1 MKPSTKAM
9 KLARQ
14 INQAPTYKA
23 KAKLVHQWHKA
34 VLEMLNGTK

>member
-9 KLARQ
+9 KIAKR
-14 INQAPTYKA
+14 INQAITYKE

-34 VLEMLNGTK
+34 VLEMLNGAK